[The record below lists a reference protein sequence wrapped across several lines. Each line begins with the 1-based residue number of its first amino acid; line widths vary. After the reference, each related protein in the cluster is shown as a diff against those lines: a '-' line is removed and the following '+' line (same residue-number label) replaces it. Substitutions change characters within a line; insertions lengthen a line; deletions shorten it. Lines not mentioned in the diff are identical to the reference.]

1 MKCRD
6 KRIRYCR
13 EHWQS
18 YLSAPQLLSN
28 QKIESV
34 YKKLLR
40 NQSVVSMLKTGRQ
53 LFQTFSIC
61 ILSWLLYVL
70 CVFIFPSV
78 YGYNLMPP
86 SSLGWWNGQ
95 QPLLAN
101 EMCFPVLQLHRG
113 AISSSLRSLWL
124 NYCLVGQTTQRYVQ
138 EAETQVLS
146 LWIFMC
152 FSYQPPAKHKWGV
165 FVWKT
170 VGSSRLCITR
180 KPCMEEEL
188 CSAGVDPSAAIP
200 CIMAGSLYPATRF
213 GIHRF
218 LDCSTS
224 HRAWGAS
231 P

>member
-6 KRIRYCR
+6 KCIRYCQ

-40 NQSVVSMLKTGRQ
+40 NQSRVGMLKTGRQ
-53 LFQTFSIC
+53 LFRIFSIC

-95 QPLLAN
+95 QRLLAN
-101 EMCFPVLQLHRG
+101 EMCFPVLQLHQG
-113 AISSSLRSLWL
+113 AISSSFLTLPLIELLPCWSDHTALRSRSRNSSILIMNL
-124 NYCLVGQTTQRYVQ
+124 H
-138 EAETQVLS
+138 VLFIPTS
-146 LWIFMC
+146 
-152 FSYQPPAKHKWGV
+152 S
-165 FVWKT
+165 KT
-170 VGSSRLCITR
+170 
-180 KPCMEEEL
+180 
-188 CSAGVDPSAAIP
+188 
-200 CIMAGSLYPATRF
+200 
-213 GIHRF
+213 
-218 LDCSTS
+218 
-224 HRAWGAS
+224 
-231 P
+231 